1 MNTLSN
7 IFIKCCVMCFVMLLA
22 VGTKLQAQD
31 QKVADSLAIIYKK
44 GGNTTAVQLEL
55 LRNLAF
61 NELNDLSLAIRYT
74 NELIVLSRKSKNDL
88 YLFRGYYLRG
98 NKLKL
103 KGNLQEALS
112 DFLLAIK
119 IAQNSKNLVGEG
131 VTYMAMA
138 NVFSVMKDTKKA
150 YSYYEKA
157 IAILRKS
164 NEPLKLASALSNLG
178 DEYLKNN
185 QLAQA
190 LEYFSESG
198 TYFEKSGYT
207 SGIAYTLGN
216 MGVIYFK
223 QGKNKEAES
232 NLNQA
237 IQSLESIEDFY
248 GISEYLI
255 HLSDIYSKQNNW
267 SKALSAAK
275 RSYQLAVKN
284 GYKDQIST
292 SSLQLSKIYES
303 THKSN
308 LSLSYFKK
316 YVAYKDSVSN
326 VKMVQE
332 LADLRTNFE
341 VSKKQAEVN
350 ILEKESEIQKLLA
363 KKQQNVIYATVVVII
378 LISLLVVGL
387 FRRYQFIKKTNA
399 IIESEKNRSNALL
412 LNILPEET
420 AAELKQSG
428 SVRAKKFD
436 SVSVLFTD
444 FVGFTAYA
452 ENLSPEKLVESV
464 DYYFSKFD
472 AIIEKYDLEK
482 IKTIGDAYMCAGG
495 LPFETND
502 HAYKMILAAQ
512 EIINCVA
519 LAKTERDVFH
529 VRFDIRIGISTGPV
543 VAGVVGTKKFA
554 YDIWGDTVNTA
565 SRMESNSETGKI
577 NISEATF
584 ELVKD
589 RFSCEYRGNIEV
601 KNRGR
606 MNMYFIKQTI

>member
-1 MNTLSN
+1 
-7 IFIKCCVMCFVMLLA
+7 MCFVMLLA

-61 NELNDLSLAIRYT
+61 NELNDLTLAIKYT

-326 VKMVQE
+326 VKMVQD

-363 KKQQNVIYATVVVII
+363 KKQQNVIYATVVAII

-512 EIINCVA
+512 EIIHCVA
-519 LAKTERDVFH
+519 LAKTERDVSH

-589 RFSCEYRGNIEV
+589 RFACEYRGNIEV

-606 MNMYFIKQTI
+606 MNMYFIKQTL

>member
-1 MNTLSN
+1 
-7 IFIKCCVMCFVMLLA
+7 MLLA

-31 QKVADSLAIIYKK
+31 QKVADSLTIIYKK

-61 NELNDLSLAIRYT
+61 NELNDLTLAIRYT

-185 QLAQA
+185 QLVQA

-223 QGKNKEAES
+223 QGKNKEAEN
-232 NLNQA
+232 NLKQA

-275 RSYQLAVKN
+275 RSYLLAVKN

-326 VKMVQE
+326 VKMVQD

-363 KKQQNVIYATVVVII
+363 KKQQNVIYATVVAII

-512 EIINCVA
+512 EIIHCVA
-519 LAKTERDVFH
+519 LAKTERDVSH

-589 RFSCEYRGNIEV
+589 RFACEYRGNIVV

>member
-1 MNTLSN
+1 
-7 IFIKCCVMCFVMLLA
+7 MCFVMLLA

-61 NELNDLSLAIRYT
+61 NELNDLTLAIKYT

-190 LEYFSESG
+190 LECFSESG

-326 VKMVQE
+326 VKMVQD

-363 KKQQNVIYATVVVII
+363 KKQQNVIYATVVAII

-512 EIINCVA
+512 EIIHCVA
-519 LAKTERDVFH
+519 LAKTERDVSH

-589 RFSCEYRGNIEV
+589 RFACEYRGNIEV

-606 MNMYFIKQTI
+606 MNMYFIKQTL

>member
-1 MNTLSN
+1 
-7 IFIKCCVMCFVMLLA
+7 MCFVMLLA

>member
-1 MNTLSN
+1 
-7 IFIKCCVMCFVMLLA
+7 MCFIMLLA

-31 QKVADSLAIIYKK
+31 QKIADSLAIIYKK

-61 NELNDLSLAIRYT
+61 NELNDLTLAIRYT

-190 LEYFSESG
+190 LECFSESG

-326 VKMVQE
+326 VKMVQD

-363 KKQQNVIYATVVVII
+363 KKQQNVIYATVVAII

-399 IIESEKNRSNALL
+399 IIELEKNRSNALL

-472 AIIEKYDLEK
+472 TIIEKYDLEK

-512 EIINCVA
+512 EIIHCVA
-519 LAKTERDVFH
+519 LAKTERDVSH
-529 VRFDIRIGISTGPV
+529 VPFDIRIGISTGPV

-589 RFSCEYRGNIEV
+589 RFACEYRGNIEV

-606 MNMYFIKQTI
+606 MNMYFIKQTL